1 MENGRPPS
9 DVLRIVSY
17 NVHGCV
23 DAKRRI
29 RPYKIADIIADLD
42 ADIIALQEV
51 DGKTRL
57 ANSQN
62 QASIIAKELNQNYVY
77 VPTDK
82 KGLRAFGLA
91 VITRFEIKDSRFDWL
106 PGLHAMLNLRRRGAL
121 QVSLR
126 TAIGDI
132 HLINTHLSV
141 YKMERNMQVKDLLS
155 SRWIGKLPR
164 EEPLIV
170 CGDFNAG
177 PRSSA
182 YGLLSSKLKDVQ
194 NALPAGVPPRPTFHA
209 RSPHRRIDHI
219 FVSDRLEP
227 LSIEVRRD
235 SASRMASDHLPLLA
249 SLRLT

>member
-1 MENGRPPS
+1 MENAGVPS
-9 DVLRIVSY
+9 DVLRVVSY

-29 RPYKIADIIADLD
+29 RPCKIADIIAGLD

-57 ANSQN
+57 APSQN
-62 QASIIAKELNQNYVY
+62 QADIIAKELNQNYVY
-77 VPTDK
+77 APTDK
-82 KGLRAFGLA
+82 MGLRAFGLA
-91 VITRFEIKDSRFDWL
+91 VISRFEIVGSRFDWL
-106 PGLHAMLNLRRRGAL
+106 PGLHTMLNLRRRGAL
-121 QVSLR
+121 QVTLK

-141 YKMERNMQVKDLLS
+141 YKLERNIQVKDLLS
-155 SRWIGKLPR
+155 SRWVGKLPR
-164 EEPLIV
+164 EEPLIL

-182 YGLLSSKLKDVQ
+182 YGLLSSKLNDVQ
-194 NALPAGVPPRPTFHA
+194 NALPAGIPPQPTFHA
-209 RSPHRRIDHI
+209 RSPYRRIDHI
-219 FVSDRLEP
+219 FVSERFDP

-249 SLRLT
+249 SLARI